1 MIHSNSS
8 NAFSAKH
15 SNQLPDCEARKQQ
28 CNDSDNDDDDELR
41 QRKSGY
47 FNLPCCPCPCSTP
60 LLLGLLAGALTMGLV
75 FAVLLSLYIVTPG
88 KTASTVTQ
96 TTGTSTTTTSA
107 TTTTTTTA
115 TSTSTSSTSSSTSS
129 TSTSSTTSSSSTS
142 SSTTSTSSSTSTSAT
157 TTTATTATT
166 VTTKSTTSATTTTT
180 TSTTTTKPWCTTKVT
195 FDNITGQTS
204 TSGVV
209 PNGYQNLNWTNTNY
223 LNASTVPSSGYPI
236 AMQSP
241 SYVAYNPGGAAVQI
255 ISANGTSFSFDSVTI
270 AAAYRSGL
278 QWNINLYRLGVLQ
291 ISGPF
296 LINTVNST
304 IISCGGCTNIDTIVF
319 TTSGGTAVNG
329 LSGSG
334 TEFGFDDLCISF
346 GY

>member
-1 MIHSNSS
+1 MKTYHQDASS
-8 NAFSAKH
+8 LPTPRQWREAQDENDNQRRYKRPGTGLSKECCYCLSAA
-15 SNQLPDCEARKQQ
+15 LA
-28 CNDSDNDDDDELR
+28 LLTI
-41 QRKSGY
+41 G
-47 FNLPCCPCPCSTP
+47 
-60 LLLGLLAGALTMGLV
+60 LLLCAAGVAVAVTLLLNQ
-75 FAVLLSLYIVTPG
+75 SG
-88 KTASTVTQ
+88 KAANTVAQ
-96 TTGTSTTTTSA
+96 TTNTSTTITNATATTTTITTSTTTT
-107 TTTTTTTA
+107 
-115 TSTSTSSTSSSTSS
+115 STSSSTSS
-129 TSTSSTTSSSSTS
+129 TS
-142 SSTTSTSSSTSTSAT
+142 TSTSSSTSTSAT
-157 TTTATTATT
+157 TATTTTATT

-204 TSGVV
+204 TSGAV

-304 IISCGGCTNIDTIVF
+304 IISCGVCTNIDTIVF